1 MIDGATHKTVW
12 RIEKVR
18 NGEDRPY
25 EVVRFEGNI
34 FLNEGINL
42 LWDLA
47 CGAGGTPF
55 DNANAYIGVGDSN
68 AAAVA
73 TQTGLQAGGNKF
85 YQGMVATYPT
95 SGVSQIAVFRA
106 AIGDGDGEYDWN
118 EFTVAN
124 GNSGAATNLNRK
136 VQAAG
141 TKGAGETW
149 TVTMT
154 ITIS

>member
-1 MIDGATHKTVW
+1 MIDTATHKTFW

-18 NGEDRPY
+18 NGEDKLY
-25 EVVRFEGNI
+25 EVFEFEGNI

-42 LWDLA
+42 LWNLA

-55 DNANAYIGVGDSN
+55 NNANAYIGVGDDN
-68 AAAVA
+68 TAASAA
-73 TQTGLQAGGNKF
+73 QTGLQAAVNKF
-85 YQGMVATYPT
+85 YQGMVVTYPT
-95 SGVSQIAVFRA
+95 SGSSQISVFRA
-106 AIGDGDGEYDWN
+106 AIGDGDAEYDWN

-124 GNSGAATNLNRK
+124 GNSDAATNLNRK